1 MSAYS
6 TAAASVAHDPELLR
20 LIEQYVARRRR
31 ERLRQAVEHS
41 LAERL
46 LGEALPYPRDRRHHH
61 GYQLSSS

>member
-1 MSAYS
+1 MGTHP
-6 TAAASVAHDPELLR
+6 TAAASVAHDPELMR

-46 LGEALPYPRDRRHHH
+46 LGEALPHPRHGSRHQE
-61 GYQLSSS
+61 YQLSSR